1 MIISCHFCVF
11 VLVVWDGAGW
21 AIITFI
27 CMSRHT
33 SRYATVRSLALP
45 HIRLHATLLYVL
57 LHFHTYFMLR
67 CCTFSCVSTH
77 KYTTLHSFALPQ
89 IRHATALLATPKC
102 LGQFWPMLIQWV
114 WRQTLQA
121 LRPALFLQK
130 LKALLAEKWPNA
142 LQKICSLQNGS
153 MELLQN
159 YVKRKPNV

>member
-77 KYTTLHSFALPQ
+77 KYTTLYSFALPQ

-142 LQKICSLQNGS
+142 LQKICR
-153 MELLQN
+153 MEVWN
-159 YVKRKPNV
+159 SYKIM